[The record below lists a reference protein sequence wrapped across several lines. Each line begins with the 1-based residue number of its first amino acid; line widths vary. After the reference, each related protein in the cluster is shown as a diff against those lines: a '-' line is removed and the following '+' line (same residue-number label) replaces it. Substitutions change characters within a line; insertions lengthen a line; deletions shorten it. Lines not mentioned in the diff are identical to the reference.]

1 VPPTLRV
8 RIYKKILNIEM
19 NQRDQEYFASL
30 KEHLNKWE
38 LVLDEMIGY
47 DLREICNNES
57 FFIFEEIISMTT

>member
-1 VPPTLRV
+1 
-8 RIYKKILNIEM
+8 M